1 MAKKF
6 RLTAL
11 IAVLAIFLM
20 SMVSCYSLGSSYSD
34 YSARLEEEEQT
45 ERNDFYQWVKNK
57 FFPEMT
63 NDEICNYLE
72 VNRSVLLKDW
82 KISFFVDSFGDAT
95 NEAYFWN
102 YSYGNFSNSATR
114 GDELG
119 ILLLFSSTLYIELFE
134 YNDNQVYDEIT
145 VQAKT
150 KDGTVQ
156 NLAFNSGKYGRIVS
170 RISSIL
176 NVLMNS
182 QDSFVKFHAED
193 NYYSQYSWTSN
204 FKNLPILVCAVWM
217 HNGLLEDYG
226 WFDALR

>member
-1 MAKKF
+1 MAKKV

-11 IAVLAIFLM
+11 LAVIIFALVT
-20 SMVSCYSLGSSYSD
+20 MVGCYSLGSSYSS
-34 YSARLEEEEQT
+34 YSERRKNEEQT
-45 ERNDFYQWVKNK
+45 ERNEFYQWVKDK
-57 FFPEMT
+57 YFPEMT
-63 NDEICNYLE
+63 NEEVCNYLKT
-72 VNRSVLLKDW
+72 NKSDLMKNW
-82 KISFFVDSFGDAT
+82 KISFYVDSFGDAT

-193 NYYSQYSWTSN
+193 NYYSQYSRTSN